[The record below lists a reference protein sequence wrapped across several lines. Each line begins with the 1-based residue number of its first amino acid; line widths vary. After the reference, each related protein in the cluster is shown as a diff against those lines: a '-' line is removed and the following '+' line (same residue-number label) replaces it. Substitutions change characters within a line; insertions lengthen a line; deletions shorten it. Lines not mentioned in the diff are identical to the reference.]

1 MKLELKLNNNSSSS
15 SSNNNRVCQ
24 GGEGLCPPTN
34 VQRNVFLLQ
43 KTDFR
48 TDCQANEV
56 VMVQKMFSFSGL
68 CPWPGTLRH
77 VGRSAA
83 RLPCVVGSRGSLW
96 LSIISPWSEDHKRR
110 ECTHVQ
116 RRQTRVSFRPN
127 CKPENLVLLSK
138 ARQSICV
145 TEYSTLTK
153 QLDGDSTVE
162 PPTSLQSP
170 YSVLATS
177 LTSAPHE
184 EGWLVPLS
192 RTQNL
197 SERSILMATYQ
208 QHICMTSTTLGF
220 WWRNTT
226 NSSLEAQ
233 QRFTSKLGGHPHTET
248 NHPHTGAV
256 RPHTAGSSSKWVYLK
271 MR

>member
-1 MKLELKLNNNSSSS
+1 MFFFCK
-15 SSNNNRVCQ
+15 
-24 GGEGLCPPTN
+24 
-34 VQRNVFLLQ
+34 

-170 YSVLATS
+170 YSVLGTRYFS
-177 LTSAPHE
+177 NFCP
-184 EGWLVPLS
+184 P
-192 RTQNL
+192 R
-197 SERSILMATYQ
+197 
-208 QHICMTSTTLGF
+208 
-220 WWRNTT
+220 
-226 NSSLEAQ
+226 
-233 QRFTSKLGGHPHTET
+233 GGL
-248 NHPHTGAV
+248 TGAFEQDSEPI
-256 RPHTAGSSSKWVYLK
+256 RKEHLNGNISTAYLHDIHNSRFLMTK
-271 MR
+271 HNKQQLRSTATFYV